1 MKYFIG
7 KLFIVLAYI
16 LISLIT
22 LTLLAVIVTKTYA
35 GFTEDGIWG
44 AFMSFSFWLIV
55 GGFVASVIM
64 AITVPPFYIL
74 GKKLTVL

>member
-1 MKYFIG
+1 MKCFIG
-7 KLFIVLAYI
+7 KLFIVLSYI

-22 LTLLAVIVTKTYA
+22 LTLLVVIVTKTYS

-44 AFMSFSFWLIV
+44 AFMSFSFWVLV

-64 AITVPPFYIL
+64 AITAFPFYIL